1 LQDVIFS
8 KNNITL
14 GFGLRK
20 ETLLIYLPFLGLI
33 ILVFV
38 LYIPQLTGYSGHIS
52 VLSDLTFM
60 DKTTLLLTFA
70 LASFAAIEGFSTF
83 KRASTEAKRHQI
95 EDARNELEKAY
106 GPLYT
111 LLNKTTK
118 VESSGFWLDFDE
130 RRRIN
135 EIMATYPF
143 MFPQRITDIWQQ
155 KIRNLR
161 GELEAS
167 DLKSPKYE
175 VYFNVYLE
183 FRNLINEEYNLRVK
197 SYRDLLQK

>member
-1 LQDVIFS
+1 MQ
-8 KNNITL
+8 
-14 GFGLRK
+14 K
-20 ETLLIYLPFLGLI
+20 ETWIIYLPIFGLI
-33 ILVFV
+33 VLVLV
-38 LYIPQLTGYSGHIS
+38 LYFPQMTGYSGHIS

-70 LASFAAIEGFSTF
+70 LAAFAAVEGFSTF

-118 VESSGFWLDFDE
+118 AEDSAFWLDFEE

-135 EIMATYPF
+135 EIIATYPF
-143 MFPQRITDIWQQ
+143 MFPLQIIDALAAKEFETLHQRLRIPILNLQNMKLTWKFIW
-155 KIRNLR
+155 NLETKSMKSILE
-161 GELEAS
+161 ELETI
-167 DLKSPKYE
+167 E
-175 VYFNVYLE
+175 TF
-183 FRNLINEEYNLRVK
+183 
-197 SYRDLLQK
+197 

>member
-197 SYRDLLQK
+197 NYRDLLQK